1 MAHVITS
8 ACIDCKD
15 GACTQCCPVDCI
27 YEGRRTYYI
36 HPDECIDCGV
46 CLSFCPVQAIYE
58 DVRLPASQMHFKSIN
73 REFFTTQVSGLGS
86 PGGADATGPPHFDHP
101 AITAVPRRRPSA

>member
-15 GACTQCCPVDCI
+15 GACVQACPVDCI
-27 YEGRRTYYI
+27 YEGRRTMYI

-46 CLSFCPVQAIYE
+46 CVSFCPPQAIYDDRRVPE
-58 DVRLPASQMHFKSIN
+58 SERQFLAIN
-73 REFFTTQVSGLGS
+73 REFFALSGLGS
-86 PGGADATGPPHFDHP
+86 PGAASDVGAVPCDHP
-101 AITAVPRRRPSA
+101 LVAALAPAPAQST

>member
-27 YEGRRTYYI
+27 YEGSRTFYI

-46 CLSFCPVQAIYE
+46 CLSFCPAEAIHE
-58 DVRLPASQMHFKSIN
+58 DVRLPASQAMFLAIN
-73 REFFTTQVSGLGS
+73 REFFSPEVSGLGS
-86 PGGADATGPPHFDHP
+86 PGGAADVGPVSCDHP
-101 AITAVPRRRPSA
+101 AVAKLMSAYRS